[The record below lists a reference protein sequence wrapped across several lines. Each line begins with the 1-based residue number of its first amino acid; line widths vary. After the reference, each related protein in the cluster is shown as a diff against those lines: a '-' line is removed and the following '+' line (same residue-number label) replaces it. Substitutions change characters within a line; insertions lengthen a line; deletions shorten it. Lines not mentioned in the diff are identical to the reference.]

1 MGEWFGKDCEHHAYQ
16 LEDPEDQS
24 SPALVFCS
32 HKGNPE
38 TTEGNC
44 NPEQCPLKKAA
55 PVKRIVQVVFAGNY
69 ERKYDFFTDL
79 DLQLGDFVVC
89 DTFRG
94 YSVAKVV
101 SLLALTTNTK
111 ADKWIV
117 QVVDVVGHAERMR
130 GRELADLLG

>member
-1 MGEWFGKDCEHHAYQ
+1 MGEIAEQQIERMIDGKSSCGPAHSKRSDPNPK
-16 LEDPEDQS
+16 ED
-24 SPALVFCS
+24 F
-32 HKGNPE
+32 
-38 TTEGNC
+38 
-44 NPEQCPLKKAA
+44 A

-101 SLLALTTNTK
+101 SILALTTNTK